1 MENIQSNTSEIIKI
15 DTKFIKDIENLK
27 IQYHKI
33 KKTIFHEIINEIM
46 NNK

>member
-15 DTKFIKDIENLK
+15 DNKFIKDIENLK
-27 IQYHKI
+27 IEYLKI
-33 KKTIFHEIINEIM
+33 KKKIFHQIINEIM